1 MKKLIALKSL
11 SLLICLMFFQINS
24 LLAQQSY
31 LAYDA
36 SSKTELFSDGFDNN
50 SHEWIT
56 DNLWVS
62 GKIES
67 GYYNITCKN
76 YLYSTGISPLKAV
89 YMPDGSDFE
98 IETVIKIVK
107 GTGAL
112 IFGMTDKYDHYRVEL
127 SDNNALEILKDS
139 PSKKKKVEKVF
150 TGIGNFLITRDY
162 NKLTVRCV
170 NGVYFIFANE
180 SLVGQFVSIKPE
192 GNQIGFNVGTE
203 SEISVDYL
211 KITELKKTEAPIL
224 AQNVQAPQNNP
235 APETVKPQPPVITW
249 FSPAKAATTLKSTN
263 STVIKAKIN
272 SAGGLESVKLYLNG
286 VLYDVPDV
294 TQSVSEAGVYIL
306 EKTMNFDLGENNIH
320 LEAANQGGSSTSEK
334 RYFTVP
340 APVPTTTVAANQA
353 APQTD
358 GDRGNA
364 VPASS
369 VAPVITWT
377 SPSGLNTTLESFN
390 ATVKATVKS
399 GSGLKSVL
407 LYLNGISKGEAEIT
421 QKPGETGTFQI
432 EKNLNFGPGENN
444 VYFVAT
450 NAEGATKSDPRYFS
464 NPFAVAPVITWS
476 NPESSNI
483 KVNTENLT
491 IEASIKSPTDLK
503 SIKLIVNGETQ
514 TEDNIFQPSGSDNS
528 VYTWQSSAL
537 LKKGDNSIYISATNI
552 AGTKRSEQ
560 RVIKYEAAMTE
571 KRLALVFG
579 NSQYKL
585 GSPLKNPVNDAN
597 LMEGTLKQLGFDVI
611 KRLNA
616 TKAEMEAAIREF
628 TEKLPNYNVA
638 LFYYAGHGNQ
648 VDGKNY
654 LIPTDAFLEKPTD
667 CKFEAISVNFVVDE
681 FERYPDNANIVIL
694 DACRNNPYANWAR
707 GTGDAGFRQVTNTS
721 GTIIAFATS
730 EGATA
735 ADGKGDNGLFT
746 EELVKQMVVPQS
758 LHNVFLNTRV
768 QVKKLS
774 NNAQIPIEW
783 DQLNS
788 DFYLLK

>member
-1 MKKLIALKSL
+1 
-11 SLLICLMFFQINS
+11 
-24 LLAQQSY
+24 
-31 LAYDA
+31 
-36 SSKTELFSDGFDNN
+36 
-50 SHEWIT
+50 
-56 DNLWVS
+56 
-62 GKIES
+62 
-67 GYYNITCKN
+67 
-76 YLYSTGISPLKAV
+76 
-89 YMPDGSDFE
+89 
-98 IETVIKIVK
+98 
-107 GTGAL
+107 
-112 IFGMTDKYDHYRVEL
+112 
-127 SDNNALEILKDS
+127 
-139 PSKKKKVEKVF
+139 
-150 TGIGNFLITRDY
+150 
-162 NKLTVRCV
+162 
-170 NGVYFIFANE
+170 
-180 SLVGQFVSIKPE
+180 
-192 GNQIGFNVGTE
+192 
-203 SEISVDYL
+203 
-211 KITELKKTEAPIL
+211 
-224 AQNVQAPQNNP
+224 
-235 APETVKPQPPVITW
+235 
-249 FSPAKAATTLKSTN
+249 
-263 STVIKAKIN
+263 
-272 SAGGLESVKLYLNG
+272 
-286 VLYDVPDV
+286 
-294 TQSVSEAGVYIL
+294 
-306 EKTMNFDLGENNIH
+306 
-320 LEAANQGGSSTSEK
+320 
-334 RYFTVP
+334 
-340 APVPTTTVAANQA
+340 
-353 APQTD
+353 
-358 GDRGNA
+358 
-364 VPASS
+364 
-369 VAPVITWT
+369 
-377 SPSGLNTTLESFN
+377 
-390 ATVKATVKS
+390 
-399 GSGLKSVL
+399 
-407 LYLNGISKGEAEIT
+407 
-421 QKPGETGTFQI
+421 
-432 EKNLNFGPGENN
+432 
-444 VYFVAT
+444 VAT

-788 DFYLLK
+788 DYYLLK